1 MRQHDHASTRNR
13 YHDHGDIIMSKLELA
28 TYAFACLGFLVSMA
42 SAASLTVKKD
52 STLGLWLAWVASMPL
67 KHMPV
72 KSTEEK
78 LVKRITLGSLFVAFL
93 VLPGC
98 AGTFEEARLAQPGA
112 LQASPVRV
120 ASNRCV
126 ALSDRKFVFEV
137 VSFGTGATG
146 VGSVISAIP
155 ASGKYE
161 TAMIVAGASAGAISL
176 TSELAAQLAGTQYV
190 KEGCAK

>member
-1 MRQHDHASTRNR
+1 
-13 YHDHGDIIMSKLELA
+13 MSKLELA
-28 TYAFACLGFLVSMA
+28 TYAFAFLGFLVSMA

-52 STLGLWLAWVASMPL
+52 STLGLWLAWFASMPL

-72 KSTEEK
+72 KREQSEEK

-98 AGTFEEARLAQPGA
+98 TGTFEEARLAQPGA

-120 ASNRCV
+120 ASGRCV
-126 ALSDRKFVFEV
+126 ALSDREYW
-137 VSFGTGATG
+137 FGVASIGAGSTGLGA
-146 VGSVISAIP
+146 VITAIP
-155 ASGKYE
+155 ASDKFE
-161 TAMIVAGASAGAISL
+161 TSLVIAGASA
-176 TSELAAQLAGTQYV
+176 AAVSVVSGIASQKAGTQYV